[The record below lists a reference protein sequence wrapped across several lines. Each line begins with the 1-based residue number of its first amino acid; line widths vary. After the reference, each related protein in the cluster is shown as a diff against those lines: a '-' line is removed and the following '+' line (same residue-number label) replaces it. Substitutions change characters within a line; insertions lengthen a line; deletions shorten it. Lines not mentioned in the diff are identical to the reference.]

1 MLLYNYEIYHHFR
14 LIYVIIKEYICY
26 LNNIM
31 ELSSFENTN
40 IFSNTIPV
48 LLESQD
54 NYDTNMFQN
63 INDYHDSNN
72 NMFSNL
78 KKIFK
83 DEHERVFSEYIE
95 NNTVIDMSKRI
106 NSEIQHVEYN
116 SDKYLEDLEKET
128 DVSKRDTIIALN
140 DKLNMDLH
148 QFEDSIRTIRLH
160 YTKINIA
167 TFKLEYDIINI
178 LKKYDSYH
186 SNMKEIYKNLNKFEN
201 IDECL
206 MKIDKELMDY
216 IIEYFNKENL
226 KEKVKIYKGNIREI
240 NSLKEY
246 LNKINGI
253 SFVPYCQICMTS
265 IIDTVIIPC
274 GHTFCNDCLG
284 KNEDVDIKKCF
295 ICREEITKTTK
306 LFIN

>member
-1 MLLYNYEIYHHFR
+1 
-14 LIYVIIKEYICY
+14 
-26 LNNIM
+26 M
-31 ELSSFENTN
+31 ELSAFEETN
-40 IFSNTIPV
+40 IFSNTIPK
-48 LLESQD
+48 LLESHCD
-54 NYDTNMFQN
+54 YDTNIFQN
-63 INDYHDSNN
+63 ITDYHDSNN

-95 NNTVIDMSKRI
+95 NNTVIDMSTRI

-116 SDKYLEDLEKET
+116 SDKYLEELEKET
-128 DVSKRDTIIALN
+128 DDSKRDTIVTLN
-140 DKLNMDLH
+140 EKMKLDLH
-148 QFEDSIRTIRLH
+148 VFEQSIRTIRLH

-178 LKKYDSYH
+178 LNKYDVYH
-186 SNMKEIYKNLNKFEN
+186 STMKDIYKNLNKFEN
-201 IDECL
+201 IDACM
-206 MKIDKELMDY
+206 MKIDKELMNY

-226 KEKVKIYKGNIREI
+226 KEKVKTYKANIKEI
-240 NSLKEY
+240 NSLKDY

-265 IIDTVIIPC
+265 IVDTVIIPC

-284 KNEDVDIKKCF
+284 KNEDVEIKKCF